1 MKRDPASDAPDEPD
15 GLRVI
20 MVRLEKLRPHPSQK
34 KYFGSFGG
42 FEYQT
47 LKTDI
52 AANGQLVPIDVMPAD
67 NAAGLDPYTIISG
80 HTRCKILI
88 ELGFEKGRVRIRH
101 DLADASREEIDSMFL
116 TDNIARRQLSKL
128 ARAKIALELYR
139 LRLKTLEVNK
149 SELLSREVIREEI
162 AGIVD
167 MKPRNMQRYFSLLE
181 APDAVH
187 EAFEADRIT
196 LVDGSRFI
204 LLDEEAQDAIL
215 DQLNADPKRKVKIG
229 SANGSKGMHKK
240 PNDALATFVRNL
252 VKGGVDLADRVDKV
266 GLSVIE
272 KHEQSLQ
279 DAKALIEQL
288 LKKL

>member
-1 MKRDPASDAPDEPD
+1 MKIDPVSDAPDEPD
-15 GLRVI
+15 GLRVLL
-20 MVRLEKLRPHPSQK
+20 VRLAKLLPHPSQK

-42 FEYQT
+42 FEFET

-52 AANGQLVPIDVMPAD
+52 AAKGQLVPIDVMPTN
-67 NAAGLDPYTIISG
+67 NAAGLAPYTIISG
-80 HTRCKILI
+80 HTRTKILK
-88 ELGFEKGRVRIRH
+88 ELGKEKGRVRIRH
-101 DLADASREEIDSMFL
+101 DLADTSREEIDAMFL

-149 SELLSREVIREEI
+149 SELLSREEIREEI
-162 AGIVD
+162 AGIVG

-187 EAFEADRIT
+187 EAFEAGRIT

-204 LLDEEAQDAIL
+204 LLDEDAQDAIL
-215 DQLNADPKRKVKIG
+215 EQLSADPKKKVKIG

-240 PNDALATFVRNL
+240 PNDAAAAFARALDKANADLEGRVEL
-252 VKGGVDLADRVDKV
+252 VGSTVVKRHK
-266 GLSVIE
+266 
-272 KHEQSLQ
+272 QSLL
-279 DAKALIEQL
+279 DGKALISCL
-288 LKKL
+288 LKTL